1 MFHIILD
8 GKSTRSIQNVLK
20 KEFQRLYSD
29 ETAIIQLDDICCP
42 HCGKKGSLRHH
53 GFYMRRLIVCGICFT
68 VSIHRLRCYECGH
81 THALMPSFIIPYEK
95 KFCIDLLS
103 LLNERHYD
111 FRKNYPD
118 LSSND
123 IMHLRHKY
131 SSLASSFSTQNIL
144 SDVIATCDQF
154 IKVSETFIHKRLF
167 PCFKSKRQIGN
178 VPGIPSH

>member
-53 GFYMRRLIVCGICFT
+53 GFYMRCLIVCGICFT

-103 LLNERHYD
+103 LLNERYYD
-111 FRKNYPD
+111 FRKYYLICLATTLCIFVINTVLWLLPFQHRIFYLMSLPHVTS
-118 LSSND
+118 LSKCLKHSFIND
-123 IMHLRHKY
+123 YFLV
-131 SSLASSFSTQNIL
+131 S
-144 SDVIATCDQF
+144 
-154 IKVSETFIHKRLF
+154 KVSVK
-167 PCFKSKRQIGN
+167 
-178 VPGIPSH
+178 